1 MSALPA
7 LERRHAHTR
16 LPCPSLPP
24 TPRLSQIIRS
34 RDRLLDQLYNYLMGL
49 KPYEV
54 DALLAEDPTL
64 VKRCAAG
71 GRPAPGQRSW

>member
-1 MSALPA
+1 MRAHMRARTYMSALPCLHA
-7 LERRHAHTR
+7 LPRAHTR

-64 VKRCAAG
+64 VKR
-71 GRPAPGQRSW
+71 